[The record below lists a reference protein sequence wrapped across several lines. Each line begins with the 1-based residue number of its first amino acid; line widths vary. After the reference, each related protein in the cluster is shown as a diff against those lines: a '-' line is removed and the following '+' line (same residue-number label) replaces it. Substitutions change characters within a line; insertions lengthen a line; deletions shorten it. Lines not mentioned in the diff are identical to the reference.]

1 MIGLLRRKLAVE
13 GVMVL
18 GIYCDCKQGVLHAV
32 APECRGDALCDGRN
46 TDTLKAKIEYL
57 C

>member
-32 APECRGDALCDGRN
+32 APEYRGDALCDGRN